1 MGMSFNDDVIQSF
14 RANGGVVNEP
24 VDWGD
29 SLVLVHVIRKD
40 GSERVLPL
48 RGVVTGDGWHVTA
61 TAAGAEKHPG
71 WVYNL
76 RRMGSTTIEVAG
88 DDGAEAVPVT
98 VTELTGAARD
108 EIWARYLEIP
118 PFPSYEAKS
127 GGRVFPI
134 FRFARA

>member
-1 MGMSFNDDVIQSF
+1 MSFNDDVILSF
-14 RANGGVVNEP
+14 RANGGVVKEP

-48 RGVVTGDGWHVTA
+48 RGVVTDDGWHVTA
-61 TAAGAEKHPG
+61 TAAGAPKNPG

-76 RRMGSTTIEVAG
+76 RRMDSTTIEVAG
-88 DDGAEAVPVT
+88 DGGAEPVPVT
-98 VTELTGAARD
+98 VTELTGAERD
-108 EIWARYLEIP
+108 AIWARYLEIP
-118 PFPSYEAKS
+118 PFPSYEEKS